1 MNLPKYELMLVEGA
15 GVQISIWPLRAA
27 RAVLSRSSQVVH
39 LSCSLEAVLL
49 GEKKD
54 LTAKRENTVC

>member
-1 MNLPKYELMLVEGA
+1 MLMEGA

-39 LSCSLEAVLL
+39 LSCSPEAVLL